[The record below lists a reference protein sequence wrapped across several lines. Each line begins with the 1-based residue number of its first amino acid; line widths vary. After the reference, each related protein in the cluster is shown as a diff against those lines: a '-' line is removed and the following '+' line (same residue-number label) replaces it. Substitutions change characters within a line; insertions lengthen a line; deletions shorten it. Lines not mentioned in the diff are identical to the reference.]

1 MVDVDTLSRRF
12 GPIVAEYLCVAIL
25 LRNID
30 ITKRPA
36 AYDQDFVS
44 ISDPNKLIQLFQIV
58 IYIPVLTTATINTS
72 YDSDVV
78 CSETALVLYN
88 KHINS
93 NNTNTIHSSPIMLYF
108 SPVPNSLPAMVG
120 DGEKVS

>member
-1 MVDVDTLSRRF
+1 MMVDVDTLSRRF

-44 ISDPNKLIQLFQIV
+44 ISDPNKLIQLFQIM
-58 IYIPVLTTATINTS
+58 IYIYQYWPQQQQIPV
-72 YDSDVV
+72 
-78 CSETALVLYN
+78 
-88 KHINS
+88 
-93 NNTNTIHSSPIMLYF
+93 
-108 SPVPNSLPAMVG
+108 MVQ
-120 DGEKVS
+120 V